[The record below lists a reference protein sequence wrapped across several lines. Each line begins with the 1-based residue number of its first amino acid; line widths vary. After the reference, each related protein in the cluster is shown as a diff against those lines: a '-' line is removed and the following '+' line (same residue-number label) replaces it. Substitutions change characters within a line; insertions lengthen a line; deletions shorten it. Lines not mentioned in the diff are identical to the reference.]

1 MNPSSDDTPDTDL
14 LRQMRAGAADAFQA
28 LYRRHQGA
36 LYRFALLRCGAGET
50 AADAVQDAYMG
61 LLDGR
66 YRFDPLKGSLR
77 NFLFGVVCKLMLKHD
92 HAQRRTSA
100 LPEADDDDDAWEVP
114 DPGALPEAR
123 LLQQELAEQVR
134 LALAELA
141 PHYRDV
147 VILYEIQ
154 ELSYL
159 EIAAICQIDL
169 GTVRSRLA
177 RGRAALAKR
186 LARRGHAPAN

>member
-1 MNPSSDDTPDTDL
+1 MSQPSNDTPDTEL
-14 LRQMRAGAADAFQA
+14 LRQMRAGSADAFQG

-36 LYRFALLRCGAGET
+36 LYRFALLRCGAADT

-66 YRFDPLKGSLR
+66 YQFDPLRGSLR

-100 LPEADDDDDAWEVP
+100 LPDAEDDDAWEPP
-114 DPGALPEAR
+114 DPAAQPEAR
-123 LLQQELAEQVR
+123 LLEQELAEQVR
-134 LALAELA
+134 CALAQLA

-186 LARRGHAPAN
+186 LAQRGHTLAN